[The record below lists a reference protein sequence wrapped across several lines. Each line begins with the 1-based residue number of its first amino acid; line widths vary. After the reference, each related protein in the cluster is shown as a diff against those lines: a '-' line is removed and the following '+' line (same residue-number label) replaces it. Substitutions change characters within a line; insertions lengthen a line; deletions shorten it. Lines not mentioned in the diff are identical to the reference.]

1 MENQQER
8 LTPKRLKDVL
18 SLAVRGEP
26 FDTLL
31 NSLLLAARE
40 LAGSELAASIY
51 VLDDS
56 GSSLQLAASA
66 GLAPALAE
74 ALARLPVGEH
84 EAACGRAAFLREV
97 VIVPDVFR
105 EPRLLPYV
113 PLAQAHGVRA
123 CWSWPLH
130 APDGTV
136 MGTLA
141 FYHAQACAPDTAQSA
156 DIGYVADMAALLIE
170 RELRER
176 SNARRVADIGAES
189 ERRRRLYEAV
199 LDNTPDLNY
208 VFGLDHR
215 FTYANQVL
223 LTMWGRS
230 WADAIGKNCLELGY
244 PAWHAEMHGREI
256 EQVKATRAPIRG
268 EVPFN
273 GAFGLRIYEYIF
285 VPVLG
290 PEGEVEAVAGTTRDV
305 TDRKRFEEELLASR
319 QEAVA
324 AAMRAE
330 DEQRRLTAVLEAVP
344 VGIVY
349 VDTEGVP
356 QRVNAECRRLWNG
369 SPQAAHP
376 TDPAVW
382 NGWWADGSTR
392 DGQPIAPADWPM
404 TRALRGENVT
414 GDLVDIQA
422 GAVRHHLLLRAT
434 PVRDAAG
441 EVAGAVI
448 AQMDMSAQRRAET
461 ALRESELR
469 FRTITNAMPQM
480 VWTAAPD
487 GSIDYHNDQFYTF
500 TGLPAGSAE
509 RSDWAENH
517 LHAEDA
523 AAGHAAWRLSVQTG
537 QPYEATYRLL
547 HRSGEY
553 RWILA
558 RALPLHDAD
567 GRLVKWLGTD
577 TDIHQQKLAE
587 DALQL
592 ANQRKD
598 EFLAMLAH
606 ELRNPLAPISAA
618 AQVLRLA
625 PGDQGRVRSYAD
637 VIARQVGHMTSLVN
651 DLLDVSRVTRGMVQ
665 FERAAV
671 DIGGVLAS
679 AVEQVHPL
687 VESRHHT
694 LVLDPASLEARQFAV
709 QGDRARL
716 IQVVANLLANAAKY
730 TAPGGRI
737 ELTLDA
743 GGGDLDGDGDG
754 AGDCVRIRV
763 RDNGSGIDAALLPHV
778 FDLFTQGERT
788 PDRAQG
794 GLGLGLALVRTIV
807 LAHGGRVLA
816 ESGGAGMGSRFTVA
830 LPLAPRKAA
839 AHAPTPAA
847 VEPAP
852 APAARQP
859 QRILLVD
866 DNLDG
871 ASTLASLLGAA
882 GHRVTTLHDP
892 EAALRFASQVTPQ
905 LAPQAFILD
914 IGLPGMDGYVLAR
927 RLRALPGGD
936 AALYIALT
944 GYGQPNDRALSREAG
959 FDHHLVKPADPA
971 RLLALL
977 DAHVEAAG

>member
-1 MENQQER
+1 MENQQEG

-31 NSLLLAARE
+31 HGLLLAARE

-56 GSSLQLAASA
+56 GRELQLAASA
-66 GLAPALAE
+66 GLAPALAA

-97 VIVPDVFR
+97 VIVPDVVR
-105 EPRLLPYV
+105 EPRLLPYLA
-113 PLAQAHGVRA
+113 LAQANGVRA

-130 APDGTV
+130 APDGAV

-141 FYHAQACAPDTAQSA
+141 FYQAQACAPDRAQSA

-176 SNARRVADIGAES
+176 SNARRLAAIGAES

-268 EVPFN
+268 EVPFD

-285 VPVLG
+285 VPVFG

-319 QEAVA
+319 QEALA
-324 AAMRAE
+324 AAVRAE

-349 VDTEGVP
+349 VDAEGVP

-376 TDPAVW
+376 NDPAVW
-382 NGWWADGSTR
+382 NGWWADGSAR

-404 TRALRGENVT
+404 ARALRGEHVT
-414 GDLVDIQA
+414 GDLVEIQA
-422 GAVRHHLLLRAT
+422 GAVRHPLLLRAT

-448 AQMDMSAQRRAET
+448 AQMDMSAQRRAEA

-480 VWTAAPD
+480 VWTARPD
-487 GSIDYHNDQFYTF
+487 GDIDYHNDQFYVF
-500 TGLPAGSAE
+500 TGLAPGSAE
-509 RSDWAENH
+509 RSDWAESH
-517 LHAEDA
+517 LHPDDA
-523 AAGHAAWRLSVQTG
+523 AAGHAAWTSAVQSG
-537 QPYEATYRLL
+537 QPFEATYRLL
-547 HRSGEY
+547 HGSGEY

-558 RALPLHDAD
+558 RALPLRDAD
-567 GRLVKWLGTD
+567 GRIVKWLGTD

-587 DALQL
+587 DGLQL

-671 DIGGVLAS
+671 DIGSVLAS

-694 LVLDPASLEARQFAV
+694 LVLDPAALEARQFAV

-743 GGGDLDGDGDG
+743 GRGDLDGHGDS
-754 AGDCVRIRV
+754 VRIRV
-763 RDNGSGIDAALLPHV
+763 CDNGSGIDAALLPHV
-778 FDLFTQGERT
+778 FELFTQGERT

-807 LAHGGRVLA
+807 LAHGGRVFA

-830 LPLAPRKAA
+830 LPLAHGNAA
-839 AHAPTPAA
+839 PSVPAPAA
-847 VEPAP
+847 GEPAP
-852 APAARQP
+852 APAAHQP
-859 QRILLVD
+859 RRILLVD

-871 ASTLASLLGAA
+871 ASTLASLLEAA

-892 EAALRFASQVTPQ
+892 QAALHYASQLAPQ

-927 RLRALPGGD
+927 RLRALPAGD

-944 GYGQPNDRALSREAG
+944 GYGQPTDRALSRKAG
-959 FDHHLVKPADPA
+959 FDHHLVKPADAA